1 MRYVLMLCFLIS
13 LATPAFARCEGAF
26 TPDSLPAAQQAE
38 LEAIIAQTP
47 YPQGL
52 LWRAERGDTV
62 LHLVGTMHI
71 YDPRL
76 DPILARIQPLIPAA
90 DLILLETTKAAEAQL
105 QAEMASRPEL
115 LFITDGPTLPD
126 LLPEPVWQTLADQ
139 ARARQIPA
147 FMAAKFQPWYLSLML
162 AVPPCAMEA
171 MVSGQRGLDHM
182 IMDQAEIADV
192 PTQALEPYD
201 TLFTLFGGEPIDEQ
215 IEMLQ
220 ATIAMNRDA
229 DALFATLLET
239 YFAEE
244 HVKAWHISRL
254 AAYDMP
260 GVSRTE
266 IDAMFTEMEEVLL
279 IRRNRNWMPVIAEAT
294 RQHDT
299 LIVAMG
305 AAHLGGTD
313 GVLNLLAQEGYTL
326 TQLPL

>member
-1 MRYVLMLCFLIS
+1 MRHILLLCCLICFG
-13 LATPAFARCEGAF
+13 TPAFARCEGASVL
-26 TPDSLPAAQQAE
+26 DSLSAPQQAE
-38 LEAIIAQTP
+38 LEQTVAQTP
-47 YPQGL
+47 FPKGL
-52 LWRAERGDTV
+52 LWRAEKGDTV
-62 LHLVGTMHI
+62 LHLIGTMHI

-90 DLILLETTKAAEAQL
+90 DLILLETTKSAEAQM
-105 QAEMASRPEL
+105 QSDMASRPEL
-115 LFITDGPTLPD
+115 LFITEGPTLPD
-126 LLPEPVWQTLADQ
+126 LLPEPIWQTLANQ

-182 IMDQAEIADV
+182 IMDQAEIAGV

-201 TLFTLFGGEPIDEQ
+201 TLFTLFGQEPMAEQ

-229 DALFATLLET
+229 DALFATLLAT
-239 YFAEE
+239 YFAEQ

-260 GVSRTE
+260 GVSPDA
-266 IDAMFTEMEEVLL
+266 IDAMFTEMEDVLL

-299 LIVAMG
+299 LMIAMG
-305 AAHLGGTD
+305 AAHLGGRD
-313 GVLNLLAQEGYTL
+313 GVLNLLAQDGYTL
-326 TQLPL
+326 TRLPL